1 MASLNKILLIG
12 NLGRDPEPRT
22 FPDGGMV
29 TNAQIATTERWKDRQ
44 SGEMREATEWHNLVF
59 NGRQAEIA
67 AQYLRKGSPVYVEG
81 QLRTRKWQDKNG
93 QDRYTTEIRV
103 MQLQMLGKKG
113 DAPADVA
120 PSPPAS
126 PIAHNPDTGI
136 VGVRYSHHPDPAQRG
151 VQPPANGGQTGMIE
165 MSRQALAR
173 EGVHVPTYQPP
184 AYQPPHP
191 ANVGGQADAF
201 DSFEDD
207 VPF

>member
-1 MASLNKILLIG
+1 MASLNKVLLIG

-59 NGRQAEIA
+59 NGRLAEIA

-81 QLRTRKWQDKNG
+81 SIRTRKWQDKNG

-103 MQLQMLGKKG
+103 MQMQMLGSRADG
-113 DAPADVA
+113 ARAQGAQYDNSAPCSQPAPATNHPRPA
-120 PSPPAS
+120 PA
-126 PIAHNPDTGI
+126 
-136 VGVRYSHHPDPAQRG
+136 PAQTTRG
-151 VQPPANGGQTGMIE
+151 AGQMGMIE

-173 EGVHVPTYQPP
+173 EGVHVPPYQPP
-184 AYQPPHP
+184 AYQQP
-191 ANVGGQADAF
+191 APAQFGGQADAF

>member
-1 MASLNKILLIG
+1 MASLNKVMLIG
-12 NLGRDPEPRT
+12 HLGRDPEPRT

-29 TNAQIATTERWKDRQ
+29 TNVSIATTERWKDRQ

-59 NGRQAEIA
+59 NGRLAEIA
-67 AQYLRKGSPVYVEG
+67 AQYLRKGSPVYIEG
-81 QLRTRKWQDKNG
+81 RLRTRKWQDKNG

-103 MQLQMLGKKG
+103 DEMKMLGSRADG
-113 DAPADVA
+113 ARAQGAQYDNSAPR
-120 PSPPAS
+120 SYPA
-126 PIAHNPDTGI
+126 
-136 VGVRYSHHPDPAQRG
+136 PAQRSA
-151 VQPPANGGQTGMIE
+151 QPPTSGGQMGVIE

-173 EGVHVPTYQPP
+173 DGVHVPTYQPP
-184 AYQPPHP
+184 ARQQPAP